1 MRHVQLVMGPAG
13 CGKSTYC
20 NAMYEHAQAT
30 RRNFHIVNMD
40 PAAENFKYPVSIDIR
55 ELISLDDVMEEMEL
69 GPNGGLV
76 YAFEYIG
83 ENEEWLHEQLGDG
96 DDEYYIFDCPG
107 QIELYSHVPVM
118 RNLVESLQRW
128 GFMVCGVFVIDSQ
141 FLADSSKFMSACL
154 TCLSAMVQLEIP
166 HVNVISKLDLVRKK
180 RSFMEKFYHP
190 DIAELVAELNEDSN
204 PSLFKLNEAMGS
216 LLEDYSLVG
225 FLPLNIYDPD
235 SIAFV
240 LAHIDNA
247 IQYGEDVEPRDPG
260 EDSQDAEVEAD

>member
-1 MRHVQLVMGPAG
+1 MRHLAKANDKRTQVAQGSLIQSRKEPCKEPKSAKPSCKRSKGPSWVPLNCPGAMRHVQLVMGPAG

-180 RSFMEKFYHP
+180 RS
-190 DIAELVAELNEDSN
+190 
-204 PSLFKLNEAMGS
+204 
-216 LLEDYSLVG
+216 
-225 FLPLNIYDPD
+225 
-235 SIAFV
+235 
-240 LAHIDNA
+240 
-247 IQYGEDVEPRDPG
+247 
-260 EDSQDAEVEAD
+260 